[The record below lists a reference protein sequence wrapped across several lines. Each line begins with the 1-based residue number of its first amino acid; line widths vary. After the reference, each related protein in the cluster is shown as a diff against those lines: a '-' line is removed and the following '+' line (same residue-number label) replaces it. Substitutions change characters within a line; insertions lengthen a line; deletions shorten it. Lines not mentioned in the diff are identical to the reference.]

1 MGHYNNLYG
10 EWWLYIVHCTLYKLE
25 IQESVGGEIDGWWER
40 VLLKRAGAKPSKP
53 ETPDAGSGLVLMMLM
68 RKKWEIMT
76 FVMTMLTMMFTRM
89 ISMVDD
95 MFLSPGSSQKLTS
108 RDLTQ
113 FAHHVARG
121 MDYLSSKKV
130 KSFNLSFNELLLVQ
144 KGQIKFHQISKK

>member
-10 EWWLYIVHCTLYKLE
+10 EWWLYSVHCTLYKLE

-40 VLLKRAGAKPSKP
+40 VLLKRDGAKPSKP

-76 FVMTMLTMMFTRM
+76 LVMTMMFTRM

-130 KSFNLSFNELLLVQ
+130 KSFNLCFNELLLVQ
-144 KGQIKFHQISKK
+144 KGEIKFHQISKK